1 MISSLVMNPVEGR
14 YNWLFTSSMER
25 QMAISPF
32 YCRNILLSWLMQTVF
47 VAVLKFAK
55 RKQLKMILCHPLE
68 TIAFY
73 VSY

>member
-14 YNWLFTSSMER
+14 SNWLLISSFDR
-25 QMAISPF
+25 QMTISPF
-32 YCRNILLSWLMQTVF
+32 YCRNIFLSCLMQTVF

-55 RKQLKMILCHPLE
+55 QKQLKMILCHPLE